1 MNMLNRLHE
10 WLDEK
15 TCAELDDRRLA
26 RRVRTAYRH
35 VEPPTPADDLFAQ
48 LRARAEKTPQLAP
61 EARRAETPKPS
72 LATLRKRTEQERLI
86 ERSNQRRRSRHYGDH
101 YRQIMD
107 YALNQMRMSLLDAGM
122 RLL

>member
-10 WLDEK
+10 WLEEK

-35 VEPPTPADDLFAQ
+35 VEPPTPAEDLFAQ
-48 LRARAEKTPQLAP
+48 IRARAEKTPQLAP
-61 EARRAETPKPS
+61 ERKRAETTKPS
-72 LATLRKRTEQERLI
+72 LAVLRKLVEQERVV
-86 ERSNQRRRSRHYGDH
+86 ERSNRRQRSRHYGEH

-107 YALNQMRMSLLDAGM
+107 YALSQMRVSFIDAGM

>member
-10 WLDEK
+10 WLEEK

-26 RRVRTAYRH
+26 RRVRAAYRH
-35 VEPPTPADDLFAQ
+35 VEPPTPADDLFSQ
-48 LRARAEKTPQLAP
+48 IRARAEKTPQLAP
-61 EARRAETPKPS
+61 QRKRAETPRPS
-72 LATLRKRTEQERLI
+72 VAALRKLVEHERVV
-86 ERSNQRRRSRHYGDH
+86 ERSNARQRSRQYGDH

-107 YALNQMRMSLLDAGM
+107 YALNQMRVSLIDAGM